1 MEPDGDP
8 EARIRELERSLSE
21 RARTSELGV
30 PGQSPYPPPVYG
42 TTAPIPRSTVRK
54 FRRRFIVFFALV
66 TAGVAGF
73 AFYLAKPTLPQD
85 VPTSS
90 EPMTTWPTRST
101 VVKIPTRTRATLST
115 TVAPGPTFVPP
126 GSTFSVSGTHKQVAV
141 YCDECSVNVSGV
153 SNTVE
158 ILGNCDTLTVSGV
171 ENAVTVD
178 TAVKIGVS
186 GFDNRVTY
194 HSGEPDVSKSGNN
207 NTVQQG

>member
-1 MEPDGDP
+1 
-8 EARIRELERSLSE
+8 
-21 RARTSELGV
+21 
-30 PGQSPYPPPVYG
+30 
-42 TTAPIPRSTVRK
+42 
-54 FRRRFIVFFALV
+54 
-66 TAGVAGF
+66 
-73 AFYLAKPTLPQD
+73 
-85 VPTSS
+85 
-90 EPMTTWPTRST
+90 MTTQPARST
-101 VVKIPTRTRATLST
+101 VVKIPTRTRAAPST
-115 TVAPGPTFVPP
+115 AVAPGPTFVPP

-153 SNTVE
+153 SNIVE